1 MYVHIHH
8 VFKYP
13 FCSLPTLNKL
23 NIRNVS
29 DKYVRFFSRGLYPVS
44 DHIITVRIMKK
55 NHVTKKQNQNSVLL
69 PFLLVTKSKY
79 IKKRKK
85 FIPLRFS
92 VLLAQNFQFVV
103 LYHCFKSFLSFCH
116 TKKTYIQPLFCRLFS
131 GKKSTWVFSVELH
144 NYKIT
149 PF

>member
-55 NHVTKKQNQNSVLL
+55 NQVTKKQNQNSELL
-69 PFLLVTKSKY
+69 PFLLVKKSKY

-103 LYHCFKSFLSFCH
+103 QCHCFKSFSSFCH
-116 TKKTYIQPLFCRLFS
+116 QENIQPFFRDF
-131 GKKSTWVFSVELH
+131 FQE
-144 NYKIT
+144 KILLGYFLQNCT
-149 PF
+149 ITR

>member
-1 MYVHIHH
+1 MPHLVLDKFCGNYHEVYLTWCQEFFVQPFKNTIFFVELERSCQSKRHVCTHSLH

-55 NHVTKKQNQNSVLL
+55 NQVTKKQNQNSELL
-69 PFLLVTKSKY
+69 PFLLVKKSKY

-92 VLLAQNFQFVV
+92 VLLA
-103 LYHCFKSFLSFCH
+103 
-116 TKKTYIQPLFCRLFS
+116 
-131 GKKSTWVFSVELH
+131 
-144 NYKIT
+144 
-149 PF
+149 